1 MKRKIPALV
10 LALGLSA
17 MPISAK
23 QTTRRA
29 DAKDTSNPQQSKAQK
44 KRVANT
50 FKRLKKLELE
60 KEYIRETEDEI
71 SRILKY

>member
-17 MPISAK
+17 MPVSAK
-23 QTTRRA
+23 QTSRRA
-29 DAKDTSNPQQSKAQK
+29 DTKDTANSQESKDQK